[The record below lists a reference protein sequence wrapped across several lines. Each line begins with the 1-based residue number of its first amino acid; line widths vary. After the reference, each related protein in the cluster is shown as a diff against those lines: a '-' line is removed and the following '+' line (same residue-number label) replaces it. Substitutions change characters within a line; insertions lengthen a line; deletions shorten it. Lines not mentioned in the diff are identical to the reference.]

1 MVPSIGILQLEQ
13 HLACNLFDTLL
24 FEDYM
29 KIDLLEV
36 WLQSCGLWLMIH
48 LQEGEELRC
57 SKDLIVPSFENAWVK
72 CH

>member
-1 MVPSIGILQLEQ
+1 
-13 HLACNLFDTLL
+13 
-24 FEDYM
+24 M

-48 LQEGEELRC
+48 LQEGEELSSSSSSSSS

>member
-1 MVPSIGILQLEQ
+1 MYDS
-13 HLACNLFDTLL
+13 C
-24 FEDYM
+24 M

-36 WLQSCGLWLMIH
+36 WIQSCGLWLMIH
-48 LQEGEELRC
+48 LQEGEELSS